1 MKDLNEKI
9 LKSFRDNIAISN
21 LKEEVSMKKTI
32 KKQVIALSMVG
43 IVFLSGGFLTV
54 NAATGGELIN
64 NIKKALLGKA
74 SQNIDVK
81 EDSFEVENYEVDEDG
96 NVTNATYTFED
107 EDGYTYK
114 IQDIKE

>member
-1 MKDLNEKI
+1 
-9 LKSFRDNIAISN
+9 
-21 LKEEVSMKKTI
+21 
-32 KKQVIALSMVG
+32 MVG
-43 IVFLSGGFLTV
+43 IVFLSGWFLTV

-64 NIKKALLGKA
+64 NIKEALLGKA

-96 NVTNATYTFED
+96 
-107 EDGYTYK
+107 YTYE